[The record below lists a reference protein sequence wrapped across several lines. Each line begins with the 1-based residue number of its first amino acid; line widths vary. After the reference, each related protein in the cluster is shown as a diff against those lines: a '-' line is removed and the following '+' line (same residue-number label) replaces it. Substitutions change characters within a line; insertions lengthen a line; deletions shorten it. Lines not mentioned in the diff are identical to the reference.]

1 MIFENVGVSMGD
13 IKIKKKLVNFI
24 EECIERYIDE
34 HLVDLKRKILN
45 LDGFKSDEEYKNLQ
59 SQYSQIKDENGN
71 LQRYIDDLHEEK
83 NELEHKKEILE
94 VELEENK
101 EKIYKLKEDFYKS
114 MEHKCKKNDVLKIS
128 LNECEERLSKINE
141 ENDILKEKLIKYETN
156 LDRANNAINDI
167 KNEAG
172 KMIDSMK
179 EKIKEAQQ
187 QKEIL
192 DYFSNRYGEIDSMFK
207 TYQQLNEDIRDELQG
222 IFGNAD
228 TPVMFFCNAL
238 QENHLD
244 NFWDYISN
252 KINSG
257 KIDRNI
263 EKSLCKL
270 FDFCFDMVN
279 NSQQKPLYKRLQVQK
294 GFDFDNTYMIKT
306 TDSSQLGNVKEV
318 KLAGYVYTLSNKIV
332 RRSLVQVE
340 SED

>member
-1 MIFENVGVSMGD
+1 MSD
-13 IKIKKKLVNFI
+13 KKIKKKLVDFI
-24 EECIERYIDE
+24 EKCIEKYIDE

-45 LDGFKSDEEYKNLQ
+45 LDGFKSDEEYRNLQ
-59 SQYSQIKDENGN
+59 SQYSQIRDEKGN

-83 NELEHKKEILE
+83 NELEQKQKS
-94 VELEENK
+94 LEENL
-101 EKIYKLKEDFYKS
+101 ETVNEERYKLEQ
-114 MEHKCKKNDVLKIS
+114 KNDDLIIDNTKLREEKRQIEKK
-128 LNECEERLSKINE
+128 LNECEK
-141 ENDILKEKLIKYETN
+141 N
-156 LDRANNAINDI
+156 LNKANGI
-167 KNEAG
+167 
-172 KMIDSMK
+172 IDGMQQ
-179 EKIKEAQQ
+179 EIEEAQK
-187 QKEIL
+187 QKSRLE
-192 DYFSNRYGEIDSMFK
+192 YFSNGYGEIDSMFK

-306 TDSSQLGNVKEV
+306 ADSSQLGNVKEV
-318 KLAGYVYTLSNKIV
+318 KLAGYVYALSNKV
-332 RRSLVQVE
+332 VKRSLVRVE
-340 SED
+340 SEDY

>member
-1 MIFENVGVSMGD
+1 MSD
-13 IKIKKKLVNFI
+13 KKKLVDFI
-24 EECIERYIDE
+24 EKCIEKYIDE

-45 LDGFKSDEEYKNLQ
+45 LDGFKSDEEYENLQ
-59 SQYSQIKDENGN
+59 SQYSQIKDEKGN

-94 VELEENK
+94 VELEENT
-101 EKIYKLKEDFYKS
+101 EKICKLERDFVRLHKEN
-114 MEHKCKKNDVLKIS
+114 EALKV
-128 LNECEERLSKINE
+128 N
-141 ENDILKEKLIKYETN
+141 LIKCETN
-156 LDRANNAINDI
+156 LDRANNVINDI

-179 EKIKEAQQ
+179 EKIKKAEK

-192 DYFSNRYGEIDSMFK
+192 DYFSNGYGEIDSMFK
-207 TYQQLNEDIRDELQG
+207 IYQQLNEDIRDELQG
-222 IFGNAD
+222 IFGNAN
-228 TPVMFFCNAL
+228 TPIIFFCNAL

-257 KIDRNI
+257 KIDRNV

-279 NSQQKPLYKRLQVQK
+279 SSQQKPRYKRLQIQE

-306 TDSSQLGNVKEV
+306 ADSNQLGTVKEV
-318 KLAGYVYTLSNKIV
+318 KLAGYVYTLTNNVV

>member
-1 MIFENVGVSMGD
+1 MIFENVGVGMSD
-13 IKIKKKLVNFI
+13 KKIKKKLVDFI
-24 EECIERYIDE
+24 EKCIEKYIDE

-59 SQYSQIKDENGN
+59 SQYSQIKDEKEN
-71 LQRYIDDLHEEK
+71 LQDNINKLNKEK
-83 NELEHKKEILE
+83 VYLEQKRKS
-94 VELEENK
+94 LEENLETVNE
-101 EKIYKLKEDFYKS
+101 EKYKLEQ
-114 MEHKCKKNDVLKIS
+114 KNDDLIVDNTKLREEKRQIEKK
-128 LNECEERLSKINE
+128 LDECEKNLNKVNE
-141 ENDILKEKLIKYETN
+141 I
-156 LDRANNAINDI
+156 
-167 KNEAG
+167 
-172 KMIDSMK
+172 IDSMQQ
-179 EKIKEAQQ
+179 EIEEAQK
-187 QKEIL
+187 QKNKL
-192 DYFSNRYGEIDSMFK
+192 DYFSNGYGKIDSMFK
-207 TYQQLNEDIRDELQG
+207 IYQQLNEDIRDELQG

-257 KIDRNI
+257 KIDNNI

-306 TDSSQLGNVKEV
+306 ADSTQLGNVKEV
-318 KLAGYVYTLSNKIV
+318 KLAGYVYMLTNNVV

>member
-1 MIFENVGVSMGD
+1 MSD
-13 IKIKKKLVNFI
+13 KKIKNKLVDFI
-24 EECIERYIDE
+24 EKCIEKYIDE

-94 VELEENK
+94 VEIKKNK
-101 EKIYKLKEDFYKS
+101 EKIYELKDDFYKS

-128 LNECEERLSKINE
+128 LNKCEERLSKINE

-207 TYQQLNEDIRDELQG
+207 IYQQLNEDIRHELQG
-222 IFGNAD
+222 IFGNAN
-228 TPVMFFCNAL
+228 TPIIFFCNAL
-238 QENHLD
+238 QESHLD

-257 KIDRNI
+257 KIDKNI
-263 EKSLCKL
+263 EKNLCKL

-279 NSQQKPLYKRLQVQK
+279 SSQQKPRYKRLQIQE

-306 TDSSQLGNVKEV
+306 ADSNQLGTVKEV
-318 KLAGYVYTLSNKIV
+318 KLAGYVYTLTNNVV